1 MPHAARATHVINGK
15 VEDVFPLFASV
26 ERVEQVHP
34 SVLKVDV
41 VSSKK
46 GQVSA
51 GSLSQVSSVRARA
64 QSLSLSCCRGSDG
77 SSASRLRFRPPES
90 VLHGAAT

>member
-26 ERVEQVHP
+26 ERVEHVHP

-46 GQVSA
+46 GQVSLSPA
-51 GSLSQVSSVRARA
+51 VFALGCSLLRSLARGPD
-64 QSLSLSCCRGSDG
+64 S
-77 SSASRLRFRPPES
+77 SSACHVVFRPPES
-90 VLHGAAT
+90 VPQGAVT

>member
-51 GSLSQVSSVRARA
+51 GSLSPASVRSRV
-64 QSLSLSCCRGSDG
+64 QSLSLGCCSGFDG
-77 SSASRLRFRPPES
+77 SSAYRLLFRPPES
-90 VLHGAAT
+90 ELQGAVT